1 MNELILIT
9 IIGGCCCIL
18 VGGIAV
24 KNGLEKFTD
33 EIKTEIALLATKNN
47 NDIQDISKRLRNVD
61 IRGVDKL
68 HVKIYVDDSPERK
81 AEKLYEICETN
92 AALINVLMQLEKL
105 VERMEDN

>member
-61 IRGVDKL
+61 IRGVDKW
-68 HVKIYVDDSPERK
+68 HVKIYADDYPGKK

-92 AALINVLMQLEKL
+92 DELVKVLLQLETL
-105 VERMEDN
+105 VDRREDN